1 VGLAAAAHL
10 LAYGLEPLV
19 LEVASGI
26 AANVRDWG
34 HVRLF
39 SPWRYNIDKAA
50 RVLLE
55 RAGWVGPEL
64 EELPTGKEVVERY
77 LSPLAELP
85 EIASRLRFGHRVV
98 AISRQHMD
106 KVKTG
111 GRDALSFV
119 VRVETAEGES
129 EILAQAVLDAS
140 GTWATP
146 NPMGAN
152 GLPALGE
159 KAHGDRIFYGI
170 PDATGALRGRY
181 AGKRTVVVGSGHS
194 AANALLDLAA
204 LAEREPGTGVVW
216 AVRGTDLQRAFGG
229 GDADALA
236 GRGALGTALREL
248 QERGA
253 VEVVT
258 GFRVG
263 RVDAAGGKLV
273 IGSGDGRRIEGV
285 DEIVVATGQRPDLA
299 PLRELRLKL
308 DPWLECTSA
317 LGPLIDPNLH
327 SCGTVR
333 PHGVRELSH
342 EEPGFYTVGMKSYG
356 RAPTFLMA
364 TGYEQVRSIA
374 AFLAGDVEAA
384 YDVRLDLPETGVC
397 SGNIGAAAAVAESG
411 CCGGPAP
418 ATVEA
423 CCVTDA
429 DVKEAGGTGCGCS
442 CG

>member
-1 VGLAAAAHL
+1 MAYRMRRGLC
-10 LAYGLEPLV
+10 
-19 LEVASGI
+19 
-26 AANVRDWG
+26 
-34 HVRLF
+34 
-39 SPWRYNIDKAA
+39 
-50 RVLLE
+50 
-55 RAGWVGPEL
+55 AGAMP
-64 EELPTGKEVVERY
+64 
-77 LSPLAELP
+77 
-85 EIASRLRFGHRVV
+85 
-98 AISRQHMD
+98 
-106 KVKTG
+106 
-111 GRDALSFV
+111 
-119 VRVETAEGES
+119 
-129 EILAQAVLDAS
+129 
-140 GTWATP
+140 
-146 NPMGAN
+146 
-152 GLPALGE
+152 
-159 KAHGDRIFYGI
+159 
-170 PDATGALRGRY
+170 
-181 AGKRTVVVGSGHS
+181 GKRTVVVGSGHS

-397 SGNIGAAAAVAESG
+397 SGNIGAAARCRGRWVLRRPRPGDGRGLLRQGRRCEGGGRDRLRVFVRVRSGTEKIRMPAVPTLRCSMVNSPRAILAS
-411 CCGGPAP
+411 
-418 ATVEA
+418 
-423 CCVTDA
+423 
-429 DVKEAGGTGCGCS
+429 TGAS
-442 CG
+442 SRPMP